1 MRMTLACVVFGA
13 VAAAACDSGPPG
25 SSQADGRTALA
36 ALSVLPSGS
45 PTATEDTLPIVLRRV
60 WFTNDADVWGSP
72 PAEGRFLSVTDWSG
86 PGSGGAVAVHDLVTG
101 ETRRVTP
108 DPDPFPSE
116 YAENSAISRDG
127 RRVAYLWWSDERGY
141 ELRVIDVDGSNS
153 RVLYEDPSFRF
164 MPVGWSWDGESVL
177 VFGVDNRD
185 NLIGLVSADD
195 GSLRV
200 LKRLG
205 QRHPVGVAISP
216 DGRYVA
222 FDDNTGAD
230 PQRDIYVVRVATGDV
245 DKLVEDPA
253 DDLVFGW
260 APDGNSV
267 LFASDRTGT
276 MGAWLLPVADGRASG
291 PPSLVKHDLWRAQ
304 PMGFD
309 WNGSFYYVVW
319 MHMSDVFLATV
330 DPETGQLL
338 DRPTRVSSRYQGSNG
353 GPEWSP
359 EGSQLAYFSE
369 RKQWREFGSDV
380 IVIRSAG
387 TGEERELHP
396 SLDGYMHP
404 RWSPDGRFLLVR
416 ARDEMGHGFF
426 RVDAQTGAVEPLIR
440 FPEGSGNI
448 ASRAEWIDDGNAL
461 LYWWWSHPSVEE
473 GYIAPDDRPPR
484 TLRTRDLETGEEQI
498 VFEGA
503 VSPRFAVSPDRQ
515 RVAFSSVREGQ
526 ANLVVMP
533 VHGGE
538 PREVLG
544 GLGESQR
551 LGDQPS
557 EIQWSPDGRYLFYAD
572 SQARNLW
579 RVPADG
585 GEPEQLDWLEE
596 NHASPFIRF
605 QPGGSRVALS
615 CYEGEGGGEVWVM
628 EGFLPDPEA
637 AGEERREP

>member
-1 MRMTLACVVFGA
+1 MRVTAACGILGA
-13 VAAAACDSGPPG
+13 VVVAACDLGPPG
-25 SSQADGRTALA
+25 SSQADGQTALA
-36 ALSVLPSGS
+36 SLPVLPSG
-45 PTATEDTLPIVLRRV
+45 PTAEAEDTLPIVLRRV
-60 WFTNDADVWGSP
+60 WFTNDADIWGSP
-72 PAEGRFLSVTDWSG
+72 PADGRFLPVTDWSG
-86 PGSGGAVAVHDLVTG
+86 PGSGGALAVHDLVTG

-127 RRVAYLWWSDERGY
+127 RRIAYLWWSDERGY

-153 RVLYEDPSFRF
+153 RVLYQDPSVRF
-164 MPVGWSWDGESVL
+164 MPVGWSWDAESVL

-185 NLIGLVSADD
+185 NLIGLVSVED
-195 GSLRV
+195 GSLHV

-205 QRHPVGVAISP
+205 QRQPVGVTISP
-216 DGRYVA
+216 DGRYVVY
-222 FDDNTGAD
+222 DDNAGED
-230 PQRDIYVVRVATGDV
+230 PQRDVYVITVATGEV
-245 DKLVEDPA
+245 HKLVEDPA

-260 APDGNSV
+260 APDGSSV

-276 MGAWLLPVADGRASG
+276 MGAWLLPMANGRPSG
-291 PPSLVKHDLWRAQ
+291 PPGLVKHDLWRAQ
-304 PMGFD
+304 PMGF
-309 WNGSFYYVVW
+309 NGDGAFYYVVW
-319 MHMSDVFLATV
+319 MNMSDVFLATV

-338 DRPTRVSSRYQGSNG
+338 DSPTRVSSRYQGSNG

-359 EGSQLAYFSE
+359 DGSQLAYFSE

-380 IVIRSAG
+380 IVIRSTR

-396 SLDGYMHP
+396 RLDGYMHP

-416 ARDEMGHGFF
+416 ARDEMGRGFF
-426 RVDAQTGAVEPLIR
+426 RIDVQTGAVEPLIR

-461 LYWWWSHPSVEE
+461 LYWWPHPSVVE
-473 GYIAPDDRPPR
+473 GYIAPDDRPHR
-484 TLRTRDLETGEEQI
+484 TLRVRDLKTGDERI
-498 VFEGA
+498 VYEGA

-526 ANLVVMP
+526 ANLMVMP

-538 PREVLG
+538 PTEVLG
-544 GLGESQR
+544 GLGESQK
-551 LGDQPS
+551 LADQPS

-572 SQARNLW
+572 SHARNLW

-585 GEPEQLDWLEE
+585 GEQEELDWLEE
-596 NHASPFIRF
+596 NQALRFIRF
-605 QPGGSRVALS
+605 QPNGSRVALS
-615 CYEGEGGGEVWVM
+615 CSEGEGGGEVWVM
-628 EGFLPDPEA
+628 EDFLPEPDA
-637 AGEERREP
+637 APSERREP

>member
-1 MRMTLACVVFGA
+1 MRMTLACVVLGA
-13 VAAAACDSGPPG
+13 VAVAACDSGPPG

-45 PTATEDTLPIVLRRV
+45 RTATEDTLPIVLRRV

-72 PAEGRFLSVTDWSG
+72 PAEGRFLPVTDWSG
-86 PGSGGAVAVHDLVTG
+86 PGSGGAVAVRDLVTG
-101 ETRRVTP
+101 ENRRVTP

-127 RRVAYLWWSDERGY
+127 RRIAYLWWSDERGY

-222 FDDNTGAD
+222 YDDNTGAD
-230 PQRDIYVVRVATGDV
+230 PQRDIYVVRVATGEV

-260 APDGNSV
+260 APDGSSV

-291 PPSLVKHDLWRAQ
+291 PPGLVKHDLWRAQ

-309 WNGSFYYVVW
+309 GDGAFYYVVW

-330 DPETGQLL
+330 DQETGQLL
-338 DRPTRVSSRYQGSNG
+338 DSPTRVSSRYQGSNG

-359 EGSQLAYFSE
+359 DGSQLAYFSE

-380 IVIRSAG
+380 IVIRSTR

-416 ARDEMGHGFF
+416 ARDETGRGFF
-426 RVDAQTGAVEPLIR
+426 RVDIQTGAVEPLIR

-461 LYWWWSHPSVEE
+461 LYWWWPHPSVEE

-484 TLRTRDLETGEEQI
+484 TLRIRDLETGEEQI
-498 VFEGA
+498 VFEGV

-515 RVAFSSVREGQ
+515 RVAFSSLGEGQ
-526 ANLVVMP
+526 ANLMVMP

-544 GLGESQR
+544 GLGESQN
-551 LGDQPS
+551 LNDHPS

-572 SQARNLW
+572 SQARSLW

-596 NHASPFIRF
+596 NQALPFIRF